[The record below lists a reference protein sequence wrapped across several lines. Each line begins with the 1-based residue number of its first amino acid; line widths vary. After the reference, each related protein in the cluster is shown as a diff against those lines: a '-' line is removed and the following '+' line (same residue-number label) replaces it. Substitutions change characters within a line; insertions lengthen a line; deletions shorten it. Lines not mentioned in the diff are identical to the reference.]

1 MPQYTLLTIVTD
13 MLVRVNS
20 EGVTSVQSGSTTDD
34 GLIAVNLV
42 NQVYEDLLNRYKW
55 KHLKSFKVLT
65 AGSAINTLKGTTGE
79 AYVDGYNVYY
89 GTINEENKISY
100 VTPEEFVRRTIG
112 RDTTDANIVVLNGL
126 KIQND
131 QDPTFYTSINDTELV
146 FDSMPSGA
154 GLVAGNSKA
163 FIMTY
168 PSSRV
173 ITDSGTFN
181 LPIQLQPYFRDLCVA
196 EALEVMADEDTKA
209 DKMRKKAEKNISKIA
224 YAGKFVEHFDDPFK
238 YLQVRSGANYY
249 QRNITNGMP
258 N

>member
-1 MPQYTLLTIVTD
+1 MPSYTLLTVVTD
-13 MLVRVNS
+13 MLVRTNS
-20 EGVTSVQSGSTTDD
+20 EGVSSVQSGATTED

-65 AGSAINTLKGTTGE
+65 AGTYLNTLKGTTGE
-79 AYVDGYNVYY
+79 SYVNGYNIYY
-89 GTINEENKISY
+89 GLINEENRICY

-112 RDTTDANIVVLNGL
+112 RDTTDSNIVVLNNL

-131 QDPTFYTSINDTELV
+131 QDPSFFTTINDTELV
-146 FDSMPSGA
+146 FDSMPTGA

-163 FIMTY
+163 FIMTH
-168 PSSRV
+168 PSTR
-173 ITDSGTFN
+173 ITADAGTFN
-181 LPIQLQPYFRDLCVA
+181 LPIQLQPYFRDLCIA
-196 EALEVMADEDTKA
+196 EALEVIADEDTKA
-209 DKMRKKAEKNISKIA
+209 DKMRRKAEKNISKIA
-224 YAGKFVEHFDDPFK
+224 YAGGFVEHFDDAFK
-238 YLQVRSGANYY
+238 YIKVRSGQCFY